1 MSVISASEFRKRATR
16 IIEIDGFEPGE
27 KIEVRIKPA
36 SLINLMV
43 SGKLPNDLLGTV
55 QELFDKGDDLR
66 DEDVFAQGA
75 DKVKEIMG
83 LIDLIC
89 DQSLVEPLFGEIKD
103 VITDNQK
110 MQIMGAAQGN
120 VKAAIPTVQKQKDIE
135 CD

>member
-16 IIEIDGFEPGE
+16 VIEIDGFEPGE

-43 SGKLPNDLLGTV
+43 SGKLPNDLLATV
-55 QELFDKGDDLR
+55 QELFNKGDDLQ

-75 DKVKEIMG
+75 DRVKEIMD
-83 LIDLIC
+83 LIDVVC
-89 DQSLVEPLFGEIKD
+89 EQSLVEPAFREIKD

-110 MQIMGAAQGN
+110 MQIMSAAQGN
-120 VKAAIPTVQKQKDIE
+120 VKAAIPTVQKQKDIK

>member
-1 MSVISASEFRKRATR
+1 MSVISASEFRKKATR
-16 IIEIDGFEPGE
+16 VIQIDGFEPGE

-36 SLINLMV
+36 SLIALMV

-55 QELFDKGDDLR
+55 EELFNKGDDLKNQ
-66 DEDVFAQGA
+66 DVFAQGA

-89 DQSLVEPLFGEIKD
+89 DQSLVEPPFQEIKD

-110 MQIMGAAQGN
+110 MQIMTAAQGN
-120 VKAAIPTVQKQKDIE
+120 VKAAIPTVQKQKDIK

>member
-16 IIEIDGFEPGE
+16 VIEIDGFEPGE

-120 VKAAIPTVQKQKDIE
+120 VKAAIPTVQKQKDIK

>member
-16 IIEIDGFEPGE
+16 VIEIDGFEPGE

-43 SGKLPNDLLGTV
+43 GGKLPNDLLATV
-55 QELFDKGDDLR
+55 QELFNKGDELKNQ
-66 DEDVFAQGA
+66 DVFAQGA
-75 DKVKEIMG
+75 DKVKEIMS

-110 MQIMGAAQGN
+110 MQIMSAAQGN
-120 VKAAIPTVQKQKDIE
+120 VKAAIPTVQKQKDIK

>member
-16 IIEIDGFEPGE
+16 VIEIDGFEPGE

-75 DKVKEIMG
+75 DKVKEIMS
-83 LIDLIC
+83 LIDLVC
-89 DQSLVEPLFGEIKD
+89 DQSLVEPPFQEIKD

-120 VKAAIPTVQKQKDIE
+120 VKAAIPTVQKQKDIK

>member
-16 IIEIDGFEPGE
+16 VIEIDGFEPGE

-43 SGKLPNDLLGTV
+43 SGKLPNDLLATV
-55 QELFDKGDDLR
+55 EELFNKGNDLKNQ
-66 DEDVFAQGA
+66 DVFAQGA
-75 DKVKEIMG
+75 DKVKEIMD
-83 LIDLIC
+83 LIDVVC
-89 DQSLVEPLFGEIKD
+89 EQSLVEPLFGEIKD

-110 MQIMGAAQGN
+110 MQIMSAAQGN
-120 VKAAIPTVQKQKDIE
+120 VKAAIPSVPKQEDIE

>member
-16 IIEIDGFEPGE
+16 VIEIDGFEPGE

-55 QELFDKGDDLR
+55 QELFNKGDDLR

-75 DKVKEIMG
+75 DKVKEIMS
-83 LIDLIC
+83 LIDLVC
-89 DQSLVEPLFGEIKD
+89 EQSLVEPAFREIKD

>member
-1 MSVISASEFRKRATR
+1 MSVISASEFRKRSTR
-16 IIEIDGFEPGE
+16 VIEIDGFEPGE

-43 SGKLPNDLLGTV
+43 SGKLPNDLLATV
-55 QELFDKGDDLR
+55 EELFNKGDDLKNQ
-66 DEDVFAQGA
+66 DVFAQGA

-110 MQIMGAAQGN
+110 MQIMSAAQGN

>member
-16 IIEIDGFEPGE
+16 VIEIDGFEPGE

-43 SGKLPNDLLGTV
+43 SGKLPNDLLATV
-55 QELFDKGDDLR
+55 EELFDKGDNLQNQ
-66 DEDVFAQGA
+66 DVFAQGT

-83 LIDLIC
+83 IIDLMC
-89 DQSLVEPLFGEIKD
+89 EQSLVEPLFGEIKD

-110 MQIMGAAQGN
+110 MQIMTAAQGN
-120 VKAAIPTVQKQKDIE
+120 VKAAIPTVQKQKDIK

>member
-16 IIEIDGFEPGE
+16 VIEIDGFEPGE

-36 SLINLMV
+36 SLIALMV
-43 SGKLPNDLLGTV
+43 SGKLPNDLLATV
-55 QELFDKGDDLR
+55 EELFNKGDDLKNQ
-66 DEDVFAQGA
+66 DVFAQGA

-110 MQIMGAAQGN
+110 MQIMSAAQGN

>member
-16 IIEIDGFEPGE
+16 VIEIDGFEPGE

-75 DKVKEIMG
+75 DKVKEIMS
-83 LIDLIC
+83 LIDLVC
-89 DQSLVEPLFGEIKD
+89 EQSLVEPPFREIKD

>member
-16 IIEIDGFEPGE
+16 VIQIDGFEPGE

-36 SLINLMV
+36 SLIALMV
-43 SGKLPNDLLGTV
+43 SGKLPNDLLATV
-55 QELFDKGDDLR
+55 EELFNKGDDLKNQ
-66 DEDVFAQGA
+66 DVFAQGA

-110 MQIMGAAQGN
+110 MQIMSAAQGN

>member
-16 IIEIDGFEPGE
+16 VIQIDGFEPGE

-43 SGKLPNDLLGTV
+43 SGKLPNDLLATV
-55 QELFDKGDDLR
+55 EELFNKGDDLKNQ
-66 DEDVFAQGA
+66 DVFAQGA

-110 MQIMGAAQGN
+110 MQIMSAAQGN

>member
-16 IIEIDGFEPGE
+16 VIEIDGFEPGE

-75 DKVKEIMG
+75 DKVKEIMS
-83 LIDLIC
+83 LIDLVC

>member
-16 IIEIDGFEPGE
+16 VIEIDGFEPGE

-75 DKVKEIMG
+75 DKVKEIMS
-83 LIDLIC
+83 LIDLVC
-89 DQSLVEPLFGEIKD
+89 EQSLVEPTFREIKD

>member
-1 MSVISASEFRKRATR
+1 MSVINASEFRKRATR
-16 IIEIDGFEPGE
+16 VIEIDGFEPGE

-43 SGKLPNDLLGTV
+43 SGKLPNDLLATV
-55 QELFDKGDDLR
+55 EELFNKGDDLKNQ
-66 DEDVFAQGA
+66 DVFAQGA

-110 MQIMGAAQGN
+110 MQIMSAAQGN
-120 VKAAIPTVQKQKDIE
+120 VKAAIPTVQKQKDIK

>member
-16 IIEIDGFEPGE
+16 VIEIDGFEPGE

-55 QELFDKGDDLR
+55 QELFDKGDDLKNQ
-66 DEDVFAQGA
+66 DVFAQGA

-110 MQIMGAAQGN
+110 MQIMTAAQGN

>member
-43 SGKLPNDLLGTV
+43 SGKLPNDLLATV
-55 QELFDKGDDLR
+55 EELFNKGDDLKNQ
-66 DEDVFAQGA
+66 DVFAQGA

>member
-16 IIEIDGFEPGE
+16 VIEIDGFEPGE

-43 SGKLPNDLLGTV
+43 SGKLPNDLLATV
-55 QELFDKGDDLR
+55 QELFNKGDDLQ

-75 DKVKEIMG
+75 DRVKEIMD

-110 MQIMGAAQGN
+110 MQIMSAAQGN

>member
-16 IIEIDGFEPGE
+16 VIEIDGFEPGE

-75 DKVKEIMG
+75 DKVKEIMS
-83 LIDLIC
+83 LIDLVC
-89 DQSLVEPLFGEIKD
+89 DQSLVEPPFQEIKD
-103 VITDNQK
+103 VITDTQK

>member
-16 IIEIDGFEPGE
+16 VIEIDGFEPGE

-43 SGKLPNDLLGTV
+43 SGKLPNDLLATV
-55 QELFDKGDDLR
+55 EELFNKGDDLKNQ
-66 DEDVFAQGA
+66 DVFAQGA

-110 MQIMGAAQGN
+110 MQIMSAAQGN
-120 VKAAIPTVQKQKDIE
+120 VKAAIPTVQKQKDIK

>member
-43 SGKLPNDLLGTV
+43 SGKLPNDLLATV
-55 QELFDKGDDLR
+55 EELFNKGDDLKNQ
-66 DEDVFAQGA
+66 DVFAQGA

-110 MQIMGAAQGN
+110 MQIMSAAQGN
-120 VKAAIPTVQKQKDIE
+120 VKAAIPTVQKQKDIK

>member
-16 IIEIDGFEPGE
+16 VIEIDGFEPGE

-43 SGKLPNDLLGTV
+43 SGKLPNDLLATV
-55 QELFDKGDDLR
+55 EELFNKGDDLKNQ
-66 DEDVFAQGA
+66 DVFAQGA

-110 MQIMGAAQGN
+110 MQIMSAAQGN

>member
-16 IIEIDGFEPGE
+16 VIEIDGFEPGE

-36 SLINLMV
+36 SLINLIV
-43 SGKLPNDLLGTV
+43 SGKLPNDLLATV
-55 QELFDKGDDLR
+55 EELFDKGDNLQNQ
-66 DEDVFAQGA
+66 DVFAQGT

-83 LIDLIC
+83 IIDLMC
-89 DQSLVEPLFGEIKD
+89 EQSLVEPLFGEIKD

-110 MQIMGAAQGN
+110 MQIMTAAQGN
-120 VKAAIPTVQKQKDIE
+120 VKAAIPTVQKQKDIK

>member
-1 MSVISASEFRKRATR
+1 MSVISASEFRKKATR
-16 IIEIDGFEPGE
+16 VIQIDGFEPGE

-36 SLINLMV
+36 SLIALMV

-55 QELFDKGDDLR
+55 EELFNKGDDLKNQ
-66 DEDVFAQGA
+66 DVFAQGA

-89 DQSLVEPLFGEIKD
+89 DQSLVEPPFQEIKD